1 MDSDNNKR
9 IEFKLI
15 DKNTTEITNII
26 PEDKVKK
33 AIEFGIKL
41 YNRIHEIEA
50 ENNE

>member
-1 MDSDNNKR
+1 MDSDNNKKM
-9 IEFKLI
+9 EFKLI
-15 DKNTTEITNII
+15 EKNTIEITNII

>member
-15 DKNTTEITNII
+15 EKSNTEITNII

-41 YNRIHEIEA
+41 YNRIHKIEA